1 MLWVI
6 AGLVTWASIRPAG
19 WAAWVG
25 WTLAAL
31 VLAAA
36 VCALSWLVTWE
47 RLEGRRIAVVLAP
60 SVEVLAGPGENN
72 ASLFTVHEGL
82 TMTVRSERPDW
93 VQVSLPNG
101 LNGWIPRAALGL
113 V

>member
-1 MLWVI
+1 M
-6 AGLVTWASIRPAG
+6 
-19 WAAWVG
+19 G

-31 VLAAA
+31 VLAASLT
-36 VCALSWLVTWE
+36 ALSWGGTWQ
-47 RLEGRRIAVVLAP
+47 RLEGERVAVVLAA

-82 TMTVRSERPDW
+82 TLTVRSERPDW

-101 LNGWIPRAALGL
+101 LNGWIPRAALGF